1 MDLATMYAASQTIA
15 IANTVITSILSYTQ
29 LTRIKSKRPIPELP
43 LPRLKG
49 LLQII
54 PQHLSLVAQEYDAEN
69 ADSDEDYANEL
80 HEELRNGRREWLNLF
95 KSISRSQDRMTLT
108 FLHNLLVESQQS
120 NLEHNIESS
129 IALLYHA
136 GESLKF

>member
-1 MDLATMYAASQTIA
+1 MYAASQTIA

-29 LTRIKSKRPIPELP
+29 LTRIKSKRAIPELP

-69 ADSDEDYANEL
+69 ADSDEEYANEL
-80 HEELRNGRREWLNLF
+80 HEEVRNGRREWLNLF
-95 KSISRSQDRMTLT
+95 KSISRSQDRMTLA

-120 NLEHNIESS
+120 NQEYNIESS

-136 GESLKF
+136 GKYEQF